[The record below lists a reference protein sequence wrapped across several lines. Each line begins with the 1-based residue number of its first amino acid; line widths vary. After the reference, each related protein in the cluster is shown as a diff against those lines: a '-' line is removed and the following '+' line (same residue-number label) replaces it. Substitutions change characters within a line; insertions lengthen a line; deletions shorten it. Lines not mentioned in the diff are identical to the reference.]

1 MPNIYGPILP
11 LQLDPRNTSALVR
24 DMQTKIFLESDGQLN
39 DFSPASPLSALVEG
53 QAFAQGELLYYLNSL
68 PEAYTLQWLRQ
79 LGIQRAIGARSVVEV
94 TFIKTRGFNRSVVIP
109 ANTIVSTS
117 NNLAFILKN
126 EVRIGDVQSSAKGIV
141 ESEKWGSVYNVP
153 AESIEKINRNI
164 LGLERATN
172 LTSSQGGKDLES
184 IDSLKAKAFSLL
196 RRRGLISAEDYE
208 NEVALVAPEAAV
220 IKALTYEDRFN
231 IPAEKQSGN
240 IVICVGDANGSELG
254 TLTRA
259 NIVKSLKSRIPL
271 GNSLS
276 LISPEVTPVES
287 TISCEYDDETFNGG
301 LDLYASQINEIIT
314 STISP
319 ESLPLGEEV
328 DYQEVFNTIYEL
340 SFVDKIKTLAFKKL
354 INQPQGT
361 DQLDYCS
368 DLFVSELVNNVCI
381 ESSEAYIDSVNTTY
395 KNTNPIRTYRSY
407 RVIVSLVAASTQAP
421 LTYTFVNKDYDSALR
436 G

>member
-1 MPNIYGPILP
+1 
-11 LQLDPRNTSALVR
+11 
-24 DMQTKIFLESDGQLN
+24 
-39 DFSPASPLSALVEG
+39 
-53 QAFAQGELLYYLNSL
+53 
-68 PEAYTLQWLRQ
+68 
-79 LGIQRAIGARSVVEV
+79 
-94 TFIKTRGFNRSVVIP
+94 
-109 ANTIVSTS
+109 VS
-117 NNLAFILKN
+117 
-126 EVRIGDVQSSAKGIV
+126 
-141 ESEKWGSVYNVP
+141 
-153 AESIEKINRNI
+153 
-164 LGLERATN
+164 
-172 LTSSQGGKDLES
+172 
-184 IDSLKAKAFSLL
+184 
-196 RRRGLISAEDYE
+196 
-208 NEVALVAPEAAV
+208 LVAPEAAV
-220 IKALTYEDRFN
+220 IKVLTYEDRFN

-254 TLTRA
+254 VLARA

-314 STISP
+314 NTISP

-328 DYQEVFNTIYEL
+328 NYQEVFNTIYSL

-361 DQLDYCS
+361 DQFDYCS
-368 DLFVSELVNNVCI
+368 DLFVSELINDVCI

-407 RVIVSLVAASTQAP
+407 RVVVSLVAASTQAP
-421 LTYTFVNKDYDSALR
+421 LTYTFINKDYDSALR

>member
-94 TFIKTRGFNRSVVIP
+94 TFIKKRGFNRSVVIP

-117 NNLAFILKN
+117 NNLNFVLKT

-172 LTSSQGGKDLES
+172 LTFSQGGKDLES

-208 NEVALVAPEAAV
+208 NEVSLVASEAAV
-220 IKALTYEDRFN
+220 IKVLTYEDRFN

-254 TLTRA
+254 VLTRA

-271 GNSLS
+271 GNSIS

-301 LDLYASQINEIIT
+301 LDLYASQINKIIT
-314 STISP
+314 NTISP

-328 DYQEVFNTIYEL
+328 DYQKVFNTIYGL
-340 SFVDKIKTLAFKKL
+340 SFVDKIKTLAFKIL
-354 INQPQGT
+354 VNPPEATGP
-361 DQLDYCS
+361 DYCS
-368 DLFVSELVNNVCI
+368 DLFVSELINGVCI
-381 ESSEAYIDSVNTTY
+381 ESSEAFIDSVNTTY

-407 RVIVSLVAASTQAP
+407 RVVVSLVAASTQAP
-421 LTYTFVNKDYDSALR
+421 LTYTFINKDYDSALR

>member
-94 TFIKTRGFNRSVVIP
+94 TFIKKRGFNRSVVIP

-117 NNLAFILKN
+117 NNLNFVLKT

-172 LTSSQGGKDLES
+172 LTFSQGGKDLES

-208 NEVALVAPEAAV
+208 NEVSLVASEAAV
-220 IKALTYEDRFN
+220 IKVLTYEDRFN

-254 TLTRA
+254 VLTRA

-271 GNSLS
+271 GNSIS

-301 LDLYASQINEIIT
+301 LDLYASQINKIIT
-314 STISP
+314 NTISP

-328 DYQEVFNTIYEL
+328 DYQKVFNTIYGL
-340 SFVDKIKTLAFKKL
+340 SFVDKIKTLAFKIL
-354 INQPQGT
+354 VNPPEAT
-361 DQLDYCS
+361 DPDYCS
-368 DLFVSELVNNVCI
+368 DLFVSELINGVCI
-381 ESSEAYIDSVNTTY
+381 ESSEAFIDSVNTTY

-407 RVIVSLVAASTQAP
+407 RVVVSLVAASTQAP
-421 LTYTFVNKDYDSALR
+421 LTYTFINKDYDSALR